1 METPTH
7 WDALTLGETMAALH
21 RKPGSNLFQAT
32 PAGAESN
39 VAIGMAQL
47 GCSTRWVSRVG
58 DDDFG
63 LLITDAIGSYG
74 VDIHIQKDDVF
85 STGLMVKE
93 INAGSSRVHYYRSQS
108 AARGLNVNIL
118 FDVGESTWFHLTGVT
133 PALSAGGAE
142 VVAAIVEGR
151 SGHNGRVSFDVNYR
165 PTLWPDLQRARD
177 TLIGIARR
185 ADLVFIGDDEA
196 ECLLGTTDVDEI
208 AGVLLT
214 ADDQELVMKRGS
226 GPATYMGRS
235 DKISVPARP
244 VEVVDVTG
252 AGDAFA
258 SGYLA
263 ADCWGWDPASRL
275 RLGHFMA
282 ARVVGSLS
290 DLGPDIKQSDI
301 ADLAVSQEPPLLIDR
316 SRTK

>member
-1 METPTH
+1 METTAH
-7 WDALTLGETMAALH
+7 WDAVTLGETMAALH
-21 RKPGSNLFQAT
+21 REPGSNLFRAT

-47 GCSTRWVSRVG
+47 GCKTRWVSRVG

-63 LLITDAIGSYG
+63 RLITESIGGYG
-74 VDIHIQKDDVF
+74 VDVHVQKDDVF
-85 STGLMVKE
+85 PTGLMVKE
-93 INAGSSRVHYYRSQS
+93 INAGTSRVRYYRSQS
-108 AARGLNVNIL
+108 AARHLDVSML
-118 FDVGESTWFHLTGVT
+118 LDVGESTWFHLTGVT
-133 PALSAGGAE
+133 AALSANGAE
-142 VVAAIVEGR
+142 IVAAIVEGR
-151 SGHNGRVSFDVNYR
+151 TGHNGRVSFDVNYR
-165 PTLWPDLQRARD
+165 PILWPDLQSARD
-177 TLIGIARR
+177 ALLGIARK

-196 ECLLGTTDVDEI
+196 ERLLGTTDVDEI
-208 AGVLLT
+208 AAALLT

-226 GPATYMGRS
+226 GPATYITRS
-235 DKISVPARP
+235 HNASEPARR
-244 VEVVDVTG
+244 VDIVDVTG

-290 DLGPDIKQSDI
+290 DLGPDIDQLEI
-301 ADLAVSQEPPLLIDR
+301 ATLAAAQR
-316 SRTK
+316 SSLTSNRSGTK